1 MFQAIILSLISIIL
15 LLILAIKKRWHFIV
29 FTIAFLLFL
38 TPLFSLYEAGK
49 STYWTF
55 SGDGYW
61 TRAILLLILDLP
73 SLGILIF
80 IMLWYPVRVVTKER
94 KNKQVI
100 MGYIFA
106 SLVTLRLF
114 FHFVLS
120 DAWVYFYMRNYF
132 APSIYQNISPHAIN
146 DSYKNITTQLKLLFP
161 NKVEQKLVL
170 AYAQET
176 QNILNA
182 YVIQDG
188 AIATEKRWF
197 IWDCMRDAIKRE
209 SRLKYDPYI
218 WNTIHNIEYTIVNT
232 YKNKN
237 NLIIIMFTIL
247 ISIKN

>member
-1 MFQAIILSLISIIL
+1 
-15 LLILAIKKRWHFIV
+15 
-29 FTIAFLLFL
+29 
-38 TPLFSLYEAGK
+38 
-49 STYWTF
+49 
-55 SGDGYW
+55 
-61 TRAILLLILDLP
+61 
-73 SLGILIF
+73 
-80 IMLWYPVRVVTKER
+80 
-94 KNKQVI
+94 

-106 SLVTLRLF
+106 CLVMFRLF

-132 APSIYQNISPHAIN
+132 APSIYQNISPYAIN
-146 DSYKNITTQLKLLFP
+146 NSDKNITTQLKLLFP

-170 AYAQET
+170 AYAHET

-209 SRLKYDPYI
+209 NRLKYDPFI

-232 YKNKN
+232 YKKHKQFNHYNVHHFDINKELKYLHLCKEPN
-237 NLIIIMFTIL
+237 EEKIDSFLKKLNSDIE
-247 ISIKN
+247 